1 MTDITSRK
9 CKHSAISGQRSA
21 VSRQLC
27 GTGHKRCDFTQIKQ
41 MVTCFIQ
48 KHLK

>member
-1 MTDITSRK
+1 MRVQR
-9 CKHSAISGQRSA
+9 SAVSGQRSA
-21 VSRQLC
+21 KGSRCLRCRQLF